1 MKILLNGEHKEIEEN
16 SSVQGLL
23 AEMESANNSFAV
35 ALNREFVSRKK
46 YEKTLL
52 KSMDEVEV
60 VSPHP
65 GG

>member
-1 MKILLNGEHKEIEEN
+1 MNILLNGEQKEIGDG
-16 SSVQGLL
+16 SSVKTLL
-23 AEMESANNSFAV
+23 SEMENTNNFFAV
-35 ALNREFVSRKK
+35 ALNREFIPRKN

-52 KSMDEVEV
+52 KPMDEVEV